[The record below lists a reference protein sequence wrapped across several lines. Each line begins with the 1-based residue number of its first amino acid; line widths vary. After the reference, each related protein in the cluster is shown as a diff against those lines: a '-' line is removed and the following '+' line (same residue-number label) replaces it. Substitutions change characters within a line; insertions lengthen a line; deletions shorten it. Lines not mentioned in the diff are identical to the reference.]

1 MCTIVPWGRPGH
13 VHCEQPYSWSEVLHE
28 YKDIKK
34 VGGLGKLL
42 VRGGSEVESCGD
54 VWRRYSVTLVET
66 WICILGHFCGDPY
79 FFWVYHEA
87 DKVFTPWGTNS
98 SGIPNSNSSAS
109 HTRLNVFASM
119 PTGNIV

>member
-42 VRGGSEVESCGD
+42 VRGG
-54 VWRRYSVTLVET
+54 YET
-66 WICILGHFCGDPY
+66 WICILGHLCGDPY
-79 FFWVYHEA
+79 FCWVYHEA
-87 DKVFTPWGTNS
+87 DKVFTPWGTN
-98 SGIPNSNSSAS
+98 NELKLV
-109 HTRLNVFASM
+109 R
-119 PTGNIV
+119 